1 MVVGMDWATI
11 ALVLLAVTAYA
22 AVVVYLRRRIAA
34 EEAAAGPTKADP
46 RVKRT
51 HQSRHGAGSP
61 NMSPSTA
68 RSSPCGPCGSASS
81 TSSAGISWP
90 LRAYAS
96 VGVVAVAVISALFAF
111 SLFFSLRYTLQVR
124 PPPTGIYAPQNLLLI
139 PGLNEFVPGTVAVW
153 LALVITLVVHEFGH
167 GILSRVE
174 GIRVKAA
181 GLLVAVVPIGAF
193 VEPDEEELE
202 KAPRWSKMRMYGAG
216 ISNNIVVG
224 LLSFFLMIA
233 VFGLAVPIAQPV
245 VSGVYKDFPAYNASV
260 TPGSFVLAL
269 NGTPVAD
276 REDVARLLAPTA
288 PGDRTS
294 LTVETDGMRTTH
306 ELTLAKWPTGNATSG
321 FMGIEDYNGQ
331 AIQEYVAGSFNP
343 IGILRYLIL
352 PFDTSSAGQALR
364 IVGFPGSNTDYW
376 VAPFWGFWGMVQ
388 LLFWSGWINLN
399 VGNLQ
404 RAPDGPVRRRVHLPR
419 GRRRPAGPA
428 PAPEVHP
435 GGGQRRLLADGRDAR
450 LADRAAVP
458 VQPLLRRPHPL
469 PLVRSPVPVRRR
481 RDRRSRSRAVIS
493 PDEHCFFVP
502 DRSRCTRTALPRRSP
517 ARGIHWA
524 GRAGSARAGDAMA
537 RWRRDRGLH
546 LRMVVT
552 VLLLAIVYTKFIAIL
567 AYQGIGD
574 APGAGH
580 VAALL
585 RRRGVQRTAWPSAM
599 GAREYGEGEEP

>member
-34 EEAAAGPTKADP
+34 EEAAAGPTEAVPEGEEKPPIDTRGWFSEHVTFYGPILALRTL
-46 RVKRT
+46 RVHFFDVFR
-51 HQSRHGAGSP
+51 R
-61 NMSPSTA
+61 
-68 RSSPCGPCGSASS
+68 
-81 TSSAGISWP
+81 ISWP

-174 GIRVKAA
+174 GIRVRAA

-276 REDVARLLAPTA
+276 RGDVARLLAPTA

-294 LTVETDGMRTTH
+294 LTVETDGVRTTH
-306 ELTLAKWPTGNATSG
+306 ELTLAEWPTGNATSG
-321 FMGIEDYNGQ
+321 FMGIEYYNGQ

-343 IGILRYLIL
+343 IGVLRYLIL

-376 VAPFWGFWGMVQ
+376 VAPFWGFWGVVQ

-399 VGNLQ
+399 VGIFNAL
-404 RAPDGPVRRRVHLPR
+404 PMVPFDGGYIFREAVD
-419 GRRRPAGPA
+419 G
-428 PAPEVHP
+428 
-435 GGGQRRLLADGRDAR
+435 LLARR
-450 LADRAAVP
+450 QLQKYTPAV
-458 VQPLLRRPHPL
+458 VSAVSWLMAVT
-469 PLVRSPVPVRRR
+469 LVSL
-481 RDRRSRSRAVIS
+481 I
-493 PDEHCFFVP
+493 
-502 DRSRCTRTALPRRSP
+502 ALPYLFS
-517 ARGIHWA
+517 
-524 GRAGSARAGDAMA
+524 
-537 RWRRDRGLH
+537 L
-546 LRMVVT
+546 
-552 VLLLAIVYTKFIAIL
+552 F
-567 AYQGIGD
+567 
-574 APGAGH
+574 
-580 VAALL
+580 
-585 RRRGVQRTAWPSAM
+585 
-599 GAREYGEGEEP
+599 